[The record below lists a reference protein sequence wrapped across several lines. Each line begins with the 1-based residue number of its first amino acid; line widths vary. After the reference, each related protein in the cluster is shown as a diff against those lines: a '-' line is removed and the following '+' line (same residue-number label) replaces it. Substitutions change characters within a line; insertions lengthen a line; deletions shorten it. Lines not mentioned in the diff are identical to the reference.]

1 MIIEKPSNLQLVRPA
16 IIIDIP
22 FEPLPK
28 FPLHTNTHITHART
42 HTHTHKHTHKAHTA
56 THSSNIT
63 HTQPHTQQHNPHLH
77 TTHTHTSDQHPPP
90 GSAVGQ
96 RSCPPLRLSS
106 RLKTTRDSQLWCVRA
121 SQRCVLRQNNRQTAA
136 QQQKCHHFLA
146 PSCSRASPRILAPK
160 APANRIPGT
169 CTVHGG
175 ARHLRPGWLRR
186 PAWPPA
192 GHANDARLSP
202 DCGRYL
208 VPAAAAHTA
217 GCVCRR
223 AGRRYAPRAVRRTF
237 WRTCHL
243 LPRAIHAI
251 WAVSSTPTA
260 CDNLL
265 PVYTKWA
272 VNAHISVL

>member
-1 MIIEKPSNLQLVRPA
+1 MCVCVVCRWGLCCCVCGCVCVMLLLCV
-16 IIIDIP
+16 
-22 FEPLPK
+22 
-28 FPLHTNTHITHART
+28 
-42 HTHTHKHTHKAHTA
+42 
-56 THSSNIT
+56 
-63 HTQPHTQQHNPHLH
+63 
-77 TTHTHTSDQHPPP
+77 
-90 GSAVGQ
+90 AV
-96 RSCPPLRLSS
+96 CALCVCLCVCV
-106 RLKTTRDSQLWCVRA
+106 CVRA

-146 PSCSRASPRILAPK
+146 PSSYRASPRILAPK

-223 AGRRYAPRAVRRTF
+223 AGRRYAARAVRRTF

-251 WAVSSTPTA
+251 WAVRPTPTA

-265 PVYTKWA
+265 PVYLGTQMGC
-272 VNAHISVL
+272 

>member
-1 MIIEKPSNLQLVRPA
+1 MHA
-16 IIIDIP
+16 
-22 FEPLPK
+22 
-28 FPLHTNTHITHART
+28 HTYTQA
-42 HTHTHKHTHKAHTA
+42 HTHQGTHSHTQQQHHTHTA
-56 THSSNIT
+56 THTAAQPPPT
-63 HTQPHTQQHNPHLH
+63 HN
-77 TTHTHTSDQHPPP
+77 THTHTSDQHPPP

-106 RLKTTRDSQLWCVRA
+106 R
-121 SQRCVLRQNNRQTAA
+121 
-136 QQQKCHHFLA
+136 
-146 PSCSRASPRILAPK
+146 RASPRILAPK

-251 WAVSSTPTA
+251 WAVSS
-260 CDNLL
+260 
-265 PVYTKWA
+265 
-272 VNAHISVL
+272 SSR